1 MYFKNYFVINNYW
14 VDIFIGRGVNI
25 LWIVYVVFLWIWKS
39 FFWILVLR
47 LMKILNKKK
56 SEKELKGLKRFFFKL
71 DFGIGF

>member
-47 LMKILNKKK
+47 LMKILNKK